1 MKFKK
6 TTTILLAL
14 SLLLATILIP
24 CSVSANPQTY
34 INSYLSE
41 KLEKNNLSGVI
52 YVTKNGEV
60 LGEAARGMKN
70 AEEEITTDTLF
81 PIGSNSKQFCAV
93 AVLLLQE
100 QGKLSVDNKI
110 SEYFPEYTKTKDAT
124 IKNLLTMRAG
134 IPDHTNV
141 GLINGEYAL
150 SATATKE
157 ENQQTILNWL
167 YEKELDFAPD
177 TDFNY
182 TNTSYFLLSMIVE
195 KVSGQSYSD
204 YVKENILVPLKLD
217 NTGFYEELL
226 THPDLAQHN
235 VPTDKPIDPE
245 LKGLTQGC
253 GDLVSNAK
261 DMDKW
266 MTSLKECTLLSEES
280 ITEMTTSYTPD
291 SGYGYGLVVYDDGSL
306 YHNGGIVCYLSVT
319 LTYPEEGLNFF
330 IISSDYNTGSPY
342 VVDRITSEIDK
353 DLAVNRTFGDV
364 NGDDKITV
372 KDATLIQKSSAKISK
387 LSAVE
392 LICGDVN
399 EDDKVNVKDAT
410 AIQKHVAKIDTKLP
424 FGELIY

>member
-1 MKFKK
+1 MKLKK
-6 TTTILLAL
+6 TTTILITLC
-14 SLLLATILIP
+14 LLLGAVFIP
-24 CSVSANPQTY
+24 CTVSANPQTY

-70 AEEEITTDTLF
+70 ADEEITVDTLF
-81 PIGSNSKQFCAV
+81 PIGSNSKQFCA
-93 AVLLLQE
+93 AAILLLQE
-100 QGKLSVDNKI
+100 QGKLSVDNTI
-110 SEYFPEYTKTKDAT
+110 EEYFPEYSKAKDIT

-134 IPDHTNV
+134 LPDHAEI
-141 GLINGEYAL
+141 GLANGEYTL
-150 SATATKE
+150 SVAATEA

-182 TNTSYFLLSMIVE
+182 TNTSYFLLSLIVE
-195 KVSGQSYSD
+195 KVSNQSYSD
-204 YVKENILVPLKLD
+204 FVKENILNPLQLN

-226 THPDLAQHN
+226 THPELAQHN

-266 MTSLKECTLLSEES
+266 MTSLKEGSLLSEKS
-280 ITEMTTSYTPD
+280 IAEMTTSYTPNA
-291 SGYGYGLVVYDDGSL
+291 GYGYGLIVYDDGSL
-306 YHNGGIVCYLSVT
+306 YHNGGIVSYLSVT

-330 IISSDYNTGSPY
+330 IVSSDYNTGSPF

-353 DLAVNRTFGDV
+353 DLAVKRTFGDV
-364 NGDDKITV
+364 NGDNKITV

-392 LICGDVN
+392 LICSDVN
-399 EDDKVNVKDAT
+399 EDNKVNVKDAT
-410 AIQKHVAKIDTKLP
+410 AVQKYVAKIETDLP
-424 FGELIY
+424 FDELIY